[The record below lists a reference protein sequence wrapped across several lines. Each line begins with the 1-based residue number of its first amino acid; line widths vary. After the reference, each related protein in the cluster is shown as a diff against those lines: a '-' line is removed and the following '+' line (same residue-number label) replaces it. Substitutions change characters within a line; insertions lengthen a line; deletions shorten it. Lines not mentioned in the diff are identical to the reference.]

1 MSLKDTLAE
10 VADHN
15 RNLLNLYTQGSLS
28 RQSLIASLKFMKDAH
43 IPGRWQVIQLRDDG
57 AKQLLKQDPLCSCL
71 PIDLVIRRVHD
82 QLSGIMFPLKEV

>member
-15 RNLLNLYTQGSLS
+15 RNLLDLYTQGHLK
-28 RQSLIASLKFMKDAH
+28 RKALLASLKFIKDAH
-43 IPGRWQVIQLRDDG
+43 KPGNWKVIQLRDDG
-57 AKQLLKQDPLCSCL
+57 AKQLLKQDPLCCCL

-82 QLSGIMFPLKEV
+82 QLSGVMFPLKEV